1 MALTDQ
7 EISFLID
14 QKIREHE
21 RRIGFISGILGL
33 PFVIAIVYCSFTLLL
48 ASHQWALPF
57 SLSHCFLKK
66 SGKSLML

>member
-1 MALTDQ
+1 MSLTDQ

-48 ASHQWALPF
+48 ASHQ
-57 SLSHCFLKK
+57 
-66 SGKSLML
+66 

>member
-21 RRIGFISGILGL
+21 RRIGFISGILGF

-48 ASHQWALPF
+48 ASHQ
-57 SLSHCFLKK
+57 
-66 SGKSLML
+66 